1 MDNSTELI
9 VRALARRTAETKLA
23 VALLLELSKV
33 DNIRDRIGKAQGAI
47 LLLVTISNSESAQ
60 AAKDARDL
68 LENLS
73 FSDEYVV
80 QMAKSN
86 YFRPLIRRLSS
97 GIFSFIINSTFDL
110 C

>member
-1 MDNSTELI
+1 MDNSIELI
-9 VRALARRTAETKLA
+9 VRALARRIAEKNLA

-60 AAKDARDL
+60 VAKDARDL

-73 FSDEYVV
+73 FLDEYVV

-86 YFRPLIRRLSS
+86 YFKPLIRRLSS
-97 GIFSFIINSTFDL
+97 GIFSSIINSTFDL